1 METIKRGAFE
11 RTRHRRA
18 KKPRNLEFCRAR
30 AIALGLGAGMDL
42 TDDERDLILAG
53 LFELTIT
60 YLDDATSPSDE
71 PDFATRLGGDREAL
85 FFGAS
90 L

>member
-1 METIKRGAFE
+1 
-11 RTRHRRA
+11 
-18 KKPRNLEFCRAR
+18 
-30 AIALGLGAGMDL
+30 MDL

>member
-1 METIKRGAFE
+1 
-11 RTRHRRA
+11 
-18 KKPRNLEFCRAR
+18 
-30 AIALGLGAGMDL
+30 MDF

-60 YLDDATSPSDE
+60 YLDDVSKVERCTSL
-71 PDFATRLGGDREAL
+71 AMRLGGDREAL